1 MLSKLRRAPARQAI
15 ASFRRPGLGARVGR
29 RLGLRF
35 SSDGKPSPPKGFGQ
49 FYENKAKPK
58 SAPAES
64 GAKEAPKPAEAPAEG
79 SKQPKEVPVEAEQS
93 SKEAKGP
100 KETPAESKAE
110 GKAEGKDGKGA
121 EETSKSSKDSKGKEP
136 GKDGNNMQDQ
146 GTRLM
151 GLAAGGALFLAAYFN
166 MRHEDDAPQEVT
178 MQEMLKE
185 YLIKGNVE
193 KIQIVNQAQ
202 ARVFLR
208 KESQSAQQPMVTINL
223 GRAEA
228 FEQKLEN
235 VQNELGIAA
244 MEHIPVQYINETDYL
259 SELLP
264 YVPSLLFLIPLLLVS
279 RSIGGGIPGAGGPG
293 GRNVFSIG
301 KAFPSGKKDLKSTVK
316 FADVAGL
323 EQAKAEVVE
332 FVDFLKSPGKYE
344 KLGARVPKG
353 GLFVGPPGTGKTL
366 LAKAVAGEADCPF
379 YSMSGSDFVEMYV
392 GVGASRVRDLF
403 KQARDSAP
411 SIIFIDEI
419 DAIGRKRG
427 KGGFTG
433 GNDERESTLNQMLVE
448 MDGFNSSTG
457 VVVLAG
463 TNRVDILDNALLRPG
478 RFDRQ
483 IAIDRPDMAERE
495 KIYMVH
501 LKPLTLE
508 TGLKQEDVAKRMAAL
523 TPGFAGADIAN
534 VCNEAAIFAARRAAT
549 SVSMEDFERAT
560 ERVIGGL
567 PKNNSLMSKED
578 KRTVAIHESG
588 HAVAGWFLE
597 HADPLL
603 KVSIQPRSSGALG
616 FAQYLPAEM
625 SLFSKEAIL
634 DKIAVALGGR
644 AAEELFV
651 GKISTGASDDLD
663 KVTKMAHAMVA
674 NYGMSDKIGLLN
686 FGQNDASSQ
695 FYKPYS
701 EATGQLIDRETREVV
716 DQQYERVKKLLL
728 EHQEKLK
735 ALTGRLD
742 EKETLAYNELVE
754 VLGERPYAI
763 KKEISGFVTAGSNP
777 FLQKDEPEEA
787 SSPGASGGD
796 QSEGSSGPRLE
807 PA

>member
-1 MLSKLRRAPARQAI
+1 MIGSLARCCYFGQR
-15 ASFRRPGLGARVGR
+15 SRS
-29 RLGLRF
+29 GLRF
-35 SSDGKPSPPKGFGQ
+35 CSGQGKPPKGFEG
-49 FYENKAKPK
+49 FFKGR
-58 SAPAES
+58 S
-64 GAKEAPKPAEAPAEG
+64 AKEAAKPAEAAKENG
-79 SKQPKEVPVEAEQS
+79 ASKR
-93 SKEAKGP
+93 GP
-100 KETPAESKAE
+100 KETPENPKAE
-110 GKAEGKDGKGA
+110 EVSKEKQGGPKEHTAKEEAGKDRAEMEGKEGP
-121 EETSKSSKDSKGKEP
+121 EKGKDNKESP
-136 GKDGNNMQDQ
+136 EAQRIRM
-146 GTRLM
+146 M
-151 GLAAGGALFLAAYFN
+151 VLAAGGALAFGLSYFLAGEA
-166 MRHEDDAPQEVT
+166 ESTGQEVT
-178 MQEMLKE
+178 MQEMLRE
-185 YLIKGNVE
+185 YLMKGKVE
-193 KIQIVNQAQ
+193 KIQIVNQGL
-202 ARVFLR
+202 ARVYLR
-208 KESQSAQQPMVTINL
+208 KDTAGPEVVTINL
-223 GRAEA
+223 GRPEA
-228 FEQKLEN
+228 FETKLEN
-235 VQNELGIAA
+235 AQNELGIAPL
-244 MEHIPVQYINETDYL
+244 EHIPIQYVYETNYL
-259 SELLP
+259 GEILP
-264 YVPSLLFLIPLLLVS
+264 YVPSLLFLLPLLWVS
-279 RSIGGGIPGAGGPG
+279 RSLGSGLPGAGGPG
-293 GRNVFSIG
+293 GRNVFSMG
-301 KAFPSGKKDLKSTVK
+301 KAFPSQKKDVKSKVR
-316 FADVAGL
+316 FGDVAGL

-332 FVDFLKSPGKYE
+332 FVDFLKSPTKYE

-448 MDGFNSSTG
+448 MDGFTSSTG

-483 IAIDRPDMAERE
+483 IAIDKPDMAERE

-501 LKPLTLE
+501 LKPVKLE
-508 TGLKQEDVAKRMAAL
+508 GNLKQEDIAKRMAAL

-534 VCNEAAIFAARRAAT
+534 VCNEAAIFAARRKGD
-549 SVSMEDFERAT
+549 SVTMDDFERAT

-567 PKNNSLMSKED
+567 PKTNSLMSAED

-616 FAQYLPAEM
+616 FAQYLPAEF
-625 SLFSKEAIL
+625 SLYSKEAIL
-634 DKIAVALGGR
+634 DKIAVSLGGR

-674 NYGMSDKIGLLN
+674 IYGMSDKIGLLN

-701 EATGQLIDRETREVV
+701 EATGQMIDKETREVV

-728 EHQEKLK
+728 EHQAKLME
-735 ALTGRLD
+735 LTKRLD
-742 EKETLAYNELVE
+742 AKETLVYNELVE
-754 VLGERPYAI
+754 VLGERPYEM
-763 KKEISGFVTAGSNP
+763 KKEISGFVTAGANP
-777 FLQKDEPEEA
+777 FATEEA
-787 SSPGASGGD
+787 TEEKTDEGPPSGGD
-796 QSEGSSGPRLE
+796 GPATPVLQ

>member
-1 MLSKLRRAPARQAI
+1 MLSKLRRVPRQA
-15 ASFRRPGLGARVGR
+15 ALLRRPQPLPRPGARLCSGSR
-29 RLGLRF
+29 
-35 SSDGKPSPPKGFGQ
+35 KPPKGFEG
-49 FYENKAKPK
+49 FFKSKEAKEAAK
-58 SAPAES
+58 PAES
-64 GAKEAPKPAEAPAEG
+64 SAKPAETAAEG
-79 SKQPKEVPVEAEQS
+79 SKP
-93 SKEAKGP
+93 GP
-100 KETPAESKAE
+100 KEAE
-110 GKAEGKDGKGA
+110 GKAEGKESRGPKETPVEGEAKAEGTSGKGEA
-121 EETSKSSKDSKGKEP
+121 KGEAKGKP
-136 GKDGNNMQDQ
+136 Q
-146 GTRLM
+146 GPQGPERLRLM
-151 GLAAGGALFLAAYFN
+151 ALLAGGVLAAGSYFSVKDSEA
-166 MRHEDDAPQEVT
+166 EDNEVT
-178 MQEMLKE
+178 MQEMIRE
-185 YLIKGNVE
+185 YLTKGQVE
-193 KIQIVNQAQ
+193 KIQIVNESQ

-208 KESQSAQQPMVTINL
+208 KDSGGPPMVTINL
-223 GRAEA
+223 GRPEA
-228 FEQKLEN
+228 FEQKLES
-235 VQNELGIAA
+235 VQNDLGIPAL
-244 MEHIPVQYINETDYL
+244 EYIPVQYVHEVDYIG
-259 SELLP
+259 EILP
-264 YVPSLLFLIPLLLVS
+264 YVPSLLFLIPLLMVG
-279 RSIGGGIPGAGGPG
+279 RSLGSSLPGGGGPG

-301 KAFPSGKKDLKSTVK
+301 KAFPSGKKDLKSQTK
-316 FADVAGL
+316 FIDVAGL

-332 FVDFLKSPGKYE
+332 FVDFLKEPKKYE
-344 KLGARVPKG
+344 KLGARVPRG

-403 KQARDSAP
+403 KQARDNSP

-483 IAIDRPDMAERE
+483 IAIDRPDMSERE
-495 KIYMVH
+495 QIYMVH
-501 LKPLTLE
+501 LKPLKLE
-508 TGLKQEDVAKRMAAL
+508 EGLDRENVAKRMAAL
-523 TPGFAGADIAN
+523 TPGFAGADISN
-534 VCNEAAIFAARRAAT
+534 VCNEAAIFAARRAAS
-549 SVSMEDFERAT
+549 SVAMDDFERAT

-567 PKNNSLMSKED
+567 PKNNSLMSKDD

-634 DKIAVALGGR
+634 DKIAVSLGGR

-674 NYGMSDKIGLLN
+674 NYGMSEKIGLLN
-686 FGQNDASSQ
+686 FGNNDASSQ

-701 EATGQLIDRETREVV
+701 EATGQLIDKETRELV
-716 DQQYERVKKLLL
+716 DNQYERVKKLLL

-735 ALTGRLD
+735 GLADKLD
-742 EKETLAYNELVE
+742 EKETLGYTELVE
-754 VLGERPYAI
+754 ALGERPYGI
-763 KKEISGFVTAGSNP
+763 KKEIKSFVTAGGP
-777 FLQKDEPEEA
+777 TILRDAEPE
-787 SSPGASGGD
+787 SGATDGND
-796 QSEGSSGPRLE
+796 AGPV

>member
-1 MLSKLRRAPARQAI
+1 MSCQDGHGKFRANLAADGQTFTGTAQLDATFSLEFKAHRGEIPEASQEFIVVVCEEESVKCPKSLIQALSAQLDLHVLASVSVAEAISVQQRQTPCCRRHKGAPCFQSYVVR
-15 ASFRRPGLGARVGR
+15 LVR
-29 RLGLRF
+29 RLSTLF
-35 SSDGKPSPPKGFGQ
+35 ADLNSSGDRACAFVAVEADKPPAGFGK
-49 FYENKAKPK
+49 FYEKAQAKP
-58 SAPAES
+58 
-64 GAKEAPKPAEAPAEG
+64 GAKPDVKPKTAETSAFWHARSAQEA
-79 SKQPKEVPVEAEQS
+79 AEQN
-93 SKEAKGP
+93 SKDSKGP
-100 KETPAESKAE
+100 KETPAEEAKAE
-110 GKAEGKDGKGA
+110 GKEGKGA
-121 EETSKSSKDSKGKEP
+121 VAMSAFFSSRSDP
-136 GKDGNNMQDQ
+136 
-146 GTRLM
+146 
-151 GLAAGGALFLAAYFN
+151 
-166 MRHEDDAPQEVT
+166 DAPQEVT

-185 YLIKGNVE
+185 
-193 KIQIVNQAQ
+193 IVNQFQ

-208 KESQSAQQPMVTINL
+208 KESNATQQMVTINL

-235 VQNELGIAA
+235 VQNELGIPP
-244 MEHIPVQYINETDYL
+244 MEHIPVQYVNETDWL

-264 YVPSLLFLIPLLLVS
+264 YIPSLLFLIPLLMVPADLE
-279 RSIGGGIPGAGGPG
+279 GGMSSASARLSPLAKRTAGDG
-293 GRNVFSIG
+293 
-301 KAFPSGKKDLKSTVK
+301 LWY
-316 FADVAGL
+316 VAGL
-323 EQAKAEVVE
+323 EQPKAEVME
-332 FVDFLKSPGKYE
+332 FVDFLKTPEKYA

-427 KGGFTG
+427 KGGFT
-433 GNDERESTLNQMLVE
+433 D
-448 MDGFNSSTG
+448 
-457 VVVLAG
+457 
-463 TNRVDILDNALLRPG
+463 
-478 RFDRQ
+478 
-483 IAIDRPDMAERE
+483 
-495 KIYMVH
+495 
-501 LKPLTLE
+501 LKM
-508 TGLKQEDVAKRMAAL
+508 EDVAKRMAAL

-549 SVSMEDFERAT
+549 AVSMEDFERAC

-567 PKNNSLMSKED
+567 PKNNSLMSADD
-578 KRTVAIHESG
+578 KHTVAIHESG

-625 SLFSKEAIL
+625 SLYSKEAIL
-634 DKIAVALGGR
+634 DKIASQLK

-686 FGQNDASSQ
+686 FGQNDASNQ

-701 EATGQLIDRETREVV
+701 ETTGQLIDQETREVV

-728 EHQEKLK
+728 EH
-735 ALTGRLD
+735 
-742 EKETLAYNELVE
+742 
-754 VLGERPYAI
+754 
-763 KKEISGFVTAGSNP
+763 
-777 FLQKDEPEEA
+777 EA
-787 SSPGASGGD
+787 TKR
-796 QSEGSSGPRLE
+796 SGPSMRCD
-807 PA
+807 PCR

>member
-1 MLSKLRRAPARQAI
+1 MLSKLRRAPRQALVN
-15 ASFRRPGLGARVGR
+15 ALRRPQLQRRPGL
-29 RLGLRF
+29 RF
-35 SSDGKPSPPKGFGQ
+35 CSGGGNQDKPPAGFGK
-49 FYENKAKPK
+49 FYEKAQAKP
-58 SAPAES
+58 
-64 GAKEAPKPAEAPAEG
+64 GAKPDVKPKTAETSAKEGKAEAPSEA
-79 SKQPKEVPVEAEQS
+79 SKPEVKEAKEPKEVPEAAEQN
-93 SKEAKGP
+93 SKDSKGP
-100 KETPAESKAE
+100 KETPAEEAKAE
-110 GKAEGKDGKGA
+110 GKEGKGA
-121 EETSKSSKDSKGKEP
+121 EETKSPKG
-136 GKDGNNMQDQ
+136 GKDAKDALDQ
-146 GTRLM
+146 RTRLAV
-151 GLAAGGALFLAAYFN
+151 LALGGAVAMSAFFSS
-166 MRHEDDAPQEVT
+166 RSDPDAPQEVT

-185 YLIKGNVE
+185 YLVKGNVD
-193 KIQIVNQAQ
+193 KIQIVNQFQ

-208 KESQSAQQPMVTINL
+208 KESNATQQMVTINL

-235 VQNELGIAA
+235 VQNELGIPP
-244 MEHIPVQYINETDYL
+244 MEHIPVQYVNETDWL

-264 YVPSLLFLIPLLLVS
+264 YIPSLLFLIPLLMVS
-279 RSIGGGIPGAGGPG
+279 RSIGGGLPGAGGPG

-323 EQAKAEVVE
+323 EQPKAEVME
-332 FVDFLKSPGKYE
+332 FVDFLKTPEKYA

-448 MDGFNSSTG
+448 MDGFSSSTG

-501 LKPLTLE
+501 LKPLALE
-508 TGLKQEDVAKRMAAL
+508 KDLKMEDVAKRMAAL

-549 SVSMEDFERAT
+549 AVSMEDFERAC

-567 PKNNSLMSKED
+567 PKNNSLMSADD
-578 KRTVAIHESG
+578 KHTVAIHESG

-625 SLFSKEAIL
+625 SLYSKEAIL
-634 DKIAVALGGR
+634 DKIAVSLGGR

-686 FGQNDASSQ
+686 FGQNDASNQ

-701 EATGQLIDRETREVV
+701 ETTGQLIDQETREVV

-728 EHQEKLK
+728 EHEDKLK
-735 ALTGRLD
+735 ALTGRLND
-742 EKETLAYNELVE
+742 KETLAYNELVE
-754 VLGERPYAI
+754 VLGERPYAV

-777 FLQKDEPEEA
+777 FLQKDT
-787 SSPGASGGD
+787 
-796 QSEGSSGPRLE
+796 SEGSEGTEGESGGNAEPRLE